1 MWNVWIFNDVNIE
14 MFAAV
19 LEILMLVQHY
29 VLVRVRNDTWPK
41 GRLQLDKLKSLKV
54 LTRLKNLRG

>member
-41 GRLQLDKLKSLKV
+41 GRLQ
-54 LTRLKNLRG
+54 